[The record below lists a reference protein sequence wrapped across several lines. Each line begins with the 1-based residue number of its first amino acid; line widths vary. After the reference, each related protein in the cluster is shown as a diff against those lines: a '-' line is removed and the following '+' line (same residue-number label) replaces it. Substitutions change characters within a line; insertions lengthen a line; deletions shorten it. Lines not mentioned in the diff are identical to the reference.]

1 MTILIIEDEIHNFRL
16 LSHMLQE
23 LVPDAMLIGPAYS
36 IQQTRRYLEN
46 VHDIDLIIADIQL
59 SDGLSFDALRYA
71 PDDIPIIFTTA
82 YDEHALR
89 AFEFNSLSYLLKPID
104 EDELAKALR
113 KVRRLR
119 VPQGNAYD
127 SLLPN
132 LLSHAD
138 TYRERFVVKTPRG
151 EKVIPLFNVRYIV
164 SEQKTTYIKLH
175 DGTSYSIDISLEKL
189 ATQLDP
195 SRFIKVNRK
204 YIVPLN
210 QIAEILTLPNGKAR
224 LILEGDNVP
233 EIKISR
239 DQKKRIILSISSF
252 RESDV

>member
-23 LVPDAMLIGPAYS
+23 LVPDAMLVGPAYS
-36 IQQTRRYLEN
+36 IQQTRQYLDN
-46 VHDIDLIIADIQL
+46 VHGIDLIIADIQL

-82 YDEHALR
+82 YDEHALK

-113 KVRRLR
+113 KVKRLR
-119 VPQGNAYD
+119 VPHGNTYG

-132 LLSHAD
+132 LLSH
-138 TYRERFVVKTPRG
+138 TESFRERFVVKTPRG
-151 EKVIPLFNVRYIV
+151 EKVISLFNVRYIV

-175 DGTSYSIDISLEKL
+175 DGTSYSIDISLDKL
-189 ATQLDP
+189 ATQLDS
-195 SRFIKVNRK
+195 SRFIKVSRK

-210 QIAEILTLPNGKAR
+210 QIAELLTLPNGKAR
-224 LILEGDNVP
+224 LILEGDNAP

-239 DQKKRIILSISSF
+239 ERKKEIMQSI
-252 RESDV
+252 R